1 MEWRLDVDQTGAIE
15 RVIAE
20 MESADQVHENRRASR
35 LEKAAKVR
43 VDPDMPEEYARI
55 LRQAK
60 VAEAEVEVKGWDA
73 DHAARLVDMRA
84 SGQAALDEAREQLA
98 NERYKI
104 HLPTFT
110 PDQWAEAAARKV
122 FVTEDVGD
130 TDVGEL
136 PELHRQAAANADQ
149 VGTYLIARAGLKR
162 ADAVLDNVQGD
173 TMERAA
179 AAQARDAL
187 YSAAFGEAW
196 SAWQKDAATLAALDR
211 ELARPRGHVERLE
224 RGTYMADHLG
234 VALTPEQMVEQGIV

>member
-1 MEWRLDVDQTGAIE
+1 MDQIGTVD

-43 VDPDMPEEYARI
+43 VDPDMPEQYANI

-60 VAEAEVEVKGWDA
+60 VAEAEVEVHGWDV

-84 SGQAALDEAREQLA
+84 SGQAALDVARQELA

-110 PDQWAEAAARKV
+110 PDQWVEAEARRV

-130 TDVGEL
+130 LDVADL
-136 PELHRQAAANADQ
+136 PELHRQAAANGDQ
-149 VGTYLIARAGLKR
+149 VGSYLIARAGLKR
-162 ADAVLDNVQGD
+162 LDAALDGARGD
-173 TMERAA
+173 TAERAA
-179 AAQARDAL
+179 AAQARDQL
-187 YSAAFGEAW
+187 YAAAFGPAW

-211 ELARPRGHVERLE
+211 ELARPRGHVERLA
-224 RGTYMADHLG
+224 RGADLADRMG
-234 VALTPEQMVEQGIV
+234 LQLTPRAMVEQGIV